1 MTPTTPDVTDNM
13 TEVLRARC
21 TVELKQRLMRV
32 AQRNPVSR
40 DMADHIRLAVEEYIS
55 RNEPSDY
62 LREFVD

>member
-21 TVELKQRLMRV
+21 TAELKQRLLRV

-55 RNEPSDY
+55 RNEPADPM
-62 LREFVD
+62 REFFD